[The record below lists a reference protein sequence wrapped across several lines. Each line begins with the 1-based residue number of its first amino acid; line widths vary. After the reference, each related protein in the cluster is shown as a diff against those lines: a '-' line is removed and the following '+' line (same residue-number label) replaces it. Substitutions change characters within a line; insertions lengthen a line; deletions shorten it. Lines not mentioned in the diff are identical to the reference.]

1 MNQGSRSR
9 SRELNLVLKDIF
21 DFVLGHELVLNLVF
35 VKSKN
40 NIADGLYRLLGK
52 SDASPSPC
60 TWETIQFVFGGSDG
74 HTIDLMALDS
84 NCMKDR
90 HGRPLRHFTPYSTPG
105 SSGVNLFT
113 QQIPSEE
120 NCYVFPPFHLVLPVV
135 NFLIENETTRNW
147 YNSHVVTRG
156 V

>member
-1 MNQGSRSR
+1 MGNYP
-9 SRELNLVLKDIF
+9 VCF
-21 DFVLGHELVLNLVF
+21 
-35 VKSKN
+35 
-40 NIADGLYRLLGK
+40 
-52 SDASPSPC
+52 
-60 TWETIQFVFGGSDG
+60 FGGSGG

-113 QQIPSEE
+113 QEITSEE

-135 NFLIENETTRNW
+135 TSNFLIENGATCTVLVPATGITPVWLPAVYDYIHDAMIIGDIVSIEERF
-147 YNSHVVTRG
+147 YIG
-156 V
+156 